1 MGMFR
6 TVSILV
12 TDDNRQMRAL
22 VRSMLKAFGFNRIVE
37 ADNVEEALDIM
48 RVTPVD
54 LVLTDLAMK
63 PMDGVEF
70 ARLVRTAPDS
80 PNPFV
85 SIIMMTG
92 HSDRVRVGRA
102 RDAGVNS
109 FLVKP
114 VSAHAMLTH
123 ITKVVNDTRPFV
135 RCPTYFGP
143 DRRVAADPHYRGP
156 LRRASD
162 GVGDDFDLEKI
173 G

>member
-1 MGMFR
+1 MFA

-22 VRSMLKAFGFNRIVE
+22 VRSMLKAFGFRRIIE
-37 ADNVEEALDIM
+37 ADNPGEAFEIM
-48 RVTPVD
+48 RVQPID

-63 PMDGVEF
+63 PINGVEF
-70 ARLVRTAPDS
+70 ARMLRMS
-80 PNPFV
+80 PESTNPFV

-92 HSDRVRVGRA
+92 HSDRVRVGLA

-123 ITKVVNDTRPFV
+123 INKVVNDTRPFV
-135 RCPTYFGP
+135 RCSTYFGP
-143 DRRVAADPHYRGP
+143 DRRVAADPHYRGE
-156 LRRASD
+156 LRRSTD
-162 GVGDDFDLEKI
+162 GAGADFDLDRL